1 MLNESLTESS
11 TPEEYAK
18 ILRGR
23 YITDIATDG
32 EIAATITLDNGTAL
46 ELIGS
51 WGCSCGN
58 GATYVKH
65 VFQRGGRNARIMNA
79 RVEITH
85 DDERYDETDYT
96 IFVMI
101 DGNPSQLPLATM
113 QGYDE
118 NGYYGTGFTIYAR
131 PANSDHNNSV

>member
-1 MLNESLTESS
+1 MNENTTNNAIVLNQDS
-11 TPEEYAK
+11 TAEEYAK

-58 GATYVKH
+58 GVTYIKH

-79 RVEITH
+79 RVEATQN
-85 DDERYDETDYT
+85 DERYYETDYT
-96 IFVMI
+96 IFAMI
-101 DGNPSQLPLATM
+101 DGNPSQLPPR
-113 QGYDE
+113 
-118 NGYYGTGFTIYAR
+118 NHAR
-131 PANSDHNNSV
+131 VRRKRLLWDRLHHLRPSHN